1 VTTVVFA
8 TKPFPGNDPYNAIQF
23 ICSLSLYG
31 PIFGCIEKDVRDQFS
46 QIPRSPAHAFRT
58 ATVLQYLLYP
68 KETSSPL
75 HAVYPS
81 LFSAIDSDPTVK
93 SRLFLA
99 STLTPYIDTTYR
111 NKKRDVPVATYVLR
125 ELLRLGSQNHFLDG
139 IPPLFEAAKLLSQPD
154 VNDDR
159 FQKPSQRIAIG
170 DRMHTFHRSR

>member
-1 VTTVVFA
+1 VTTIA
-8 TKPFPGNDPYNAIQF
+8 LAAKPFLGNDPYNAIQL
-23 ICSLSLYG
+23 ICSLSLYT
-31 PIFGCIEKDVRDQFS
+31 PIFGCVEKDVRDQFS

-58 ATVLQYLLYP
+58 ATILQYLLHP

-75 HAVYPS
+75 HAVHPS
-81 LFSAIDSDPTVK
+81 LFSAIDNDPTIK

-139 IPPLFEAAKLLSQPD
+139 IPPLFEATKLLSQPD

-159 FQKPSQRIAIG
+159 FQKPSQRVAIG
-170 DRMHTFHRSR
+170 ELMHTFVRPR